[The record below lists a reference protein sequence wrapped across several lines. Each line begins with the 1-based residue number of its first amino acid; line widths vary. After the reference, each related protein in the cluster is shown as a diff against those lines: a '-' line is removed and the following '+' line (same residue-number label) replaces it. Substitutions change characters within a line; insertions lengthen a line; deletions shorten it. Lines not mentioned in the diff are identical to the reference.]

1 MVEIQQSYEKR
12 SEYEIR
18 LYHTEVRSTD
28 SRDLPITTYSSPGH
42 PRQWHL
48 YITYC

>member
-1 MVEIQQSYEKR
+1 MVEIQQSYGKR
-12 SEYEIR
+12 SEYEIH

-28 SRDLPITTYSSPGH
+28 SRDLPITAHSSPRH
-42 PRQWHL
+42 PRQCHL